1 MLWESGSISRPR
13 QATWLTSSL
22 TGKGWRREP
31 AGRHRFEPKHPLGQ
45 LWASLQL
52 NKSGRV
58 SCKPLFIIV
67 VSLHIPPNPFS
78 SVTGQADLI
87 WHLRIWDLSSIVT
100 LSSTNIENYTWDLC
114 DPDVRA
120 SKAKMKWQ
128 ACGVGGAEWGSVC
141 EGSAWRVQPSRTL
154 CINIFP

>member
-1 MLWESGSISRPR
+1 MLWELGCISRPW

-22 TGKGWRREP
+22 TGKDWRREP
-31 AGRHRFEPKHPLGQ
+31 AGRHRFEPKHPLGH

-58 SCKPLFIIV
+58 SCKLLFIIV
-67 VSLHIPPNPFS
+67 VCLHIPPNPFS
-78 SVTGQADLI
+78 SGQADLI
-87 WHLRIWDLSSIVT
+87 WHLCIWDLSSIVT

-141 EGSAWRVQPSRTL
+141 KGSARCVQPSRTL